1 MKNTK
6 KNMNIGAAFFFIF
19 FSLLFFVLIVRFVTI
34 QYTGEAEGK
43 VLSAKA
49 AQLYLRQ
56 EKIPAKRG
64 AIYDHT
70 GEVIAEDSA
79 SYTLVAILDKDLT
92 MDPEH
97 PRHVVD
103 PQMTATKLAEEIDMS
118 EQEIY
123 ERLTIEERK
132 QVEFGNAGKDL
143 SLTVKKKV
151 ENLKLPGI
159 SFLKESKRFYP
170 NGIFSSHL
178 IGYAQK
184 EINKKDKTSEI
195 VGKTGLENS
204 YDELLKGKDGSI
216 QYEGD
221 IWNYILP
228 NSRKHVVEPVNG
240 HEIYLTLDKKI
251 QTFLE
256 DAMNKVDEQYQPK
269 KIMAVVADPKTGKI
283 LAMGQ
288 RPTYHPATRV
298 GIDKSWHNEII
309 ETSYEPG
316 STMKIFSLAA
326 AIEEKSFNPND
337 TFPSGEYRVDNKS
350 KPIRDHNYGQGWGRI
365 TYLEGVQRS
374 SNVGFAYLL
383 EKMGTK
389 AWREYMDKFKF
400 GTPTGIDLP
409 NEVSGKILYDWPIEK
424 VTSVFGQGTTV
435 TAMQMVQAMTAVA
448 NNGKMMKP
456 YVVEKIVDPNDGTVK
471 ETKPEVAGQPISK
484 KTAKEVRNI
493 LETVLTSEHGTGA
506 RYKIEGYKVAGKTGT
521 AQIPDPKG
529 GYLYGHNDYIFSF
542 LGMAP
547 ADNPNLIM
555 YVAIVQPNLK
565 EDENGYPENGSV
577 PVSMIFNTVMKS
589 SLQYLNI
596 QPEEIPDTKIASLPD
611 FSKMKVNETVDYLK
625 ENALVPIILG
635 NGEKIIGQSPK
646 AGVSLIEGEKIVLK
660 TNGNLTLPN
669 MSGWSKRDVLNVAQL
684 ADLNVNIVGD
694 GFAAKQNIKADTP
707 IREGDHLVVN
717 FETPKQ
723 KIEREKAKKNKE
735 DEDEPLD

>member
-19 FSLLFFVLIVRFVTI
+19 FSLLFFVLIIRFVTI

-92 MDPEH
+92 TDPEH

-103 PQMTATKLAEEIDMS
+103 PQMTASKLANEIDMS
-118 EQEIY
+118 EKELY
-123 ERLTIEERK
+123 ERLTKEARK
-132 QVEFGNAGKDL
+132 QVEFGVAGKDL
-143 SLTVKKKV
+143 SHSVKKKI
-151 ENLKLPGI
+151 ESLKLPGI
-159 SFLKESKRFYP
+159 SFIKESKRFYP

-184 EINKKDKTSEI
+184 EVNKKNKTSEI
-195 VGKTGLENS
+195 VGQTGLEKS
-204 YDELLKGKDGSI
+204 YNDLLKGTDGSI

-221 IWNYILP
+221 IWNYIIP
-228 NSRKHVVEPVNG
+228 NKSKHVIEPVNG

-256 DAMNKVDEQYQPK
+256 DAMNKVDKQYKPK
-269 KIMAVVADPKTGKI
+269 RIMAVVADPKTGKV

-288 RPTYHPATRV
+288 RPTYHPTTRV

-309 ETSYEPG
+309 ETSFEPG

-326 AIEEKSFNPND
+326 AIEKKAFNPNG
-337 TFPSGEYRVDNKS
+337 TFPSGRYYVNKS
-350 KPIRDHNYGQGWGRI
+350 DYIGDHNGGRGWGPI

-383 EKMGTK
+383 EKMGTE

-409 NEVSGKILYDWPIEK
+409 NEVPGKILYDWPIEK

-435 TAMQMVQAMTAVA
+435 TAMQMVQAMTAIA
-448 NNGKMMKP
+448 NDGKMMKP
-456 YVVEKIVDPNDGTVK
+456 YVVEKIVNPNDGTEEK
-471 ETKPEVAGQPISK
+471 TKPEIVGQPISK
-484 KTAKEVRNI
+484 ETANEVGSI
-493 LETVLTSEHGTGA
+493 LETVLTSEHGTGG
-506 RYKIEGYKVAGKTGT
+506 RYKIDGYKVAGKTGT
-521 AQIPDPKG
+521 AQIPGPDGKYLKG
-529 GYLYGHNDYIFSF
+529 YDDYVFSF

-547 ADNPNLIM
+547 ADDPKLIM
-555 YVAIVQPNLK
+555 YVAVEQPNLK
-565 EDENGYPENGSV
+565 EDENGNLENGSV

-611 FSKMKVNETVDYLK
+611 FSKMKTNEAIDYVK
-625 ENALVPIILG
+625 DNALVPIIIG
-635 NGEKIIGQSPK
+635 EGEKIIDQSPN

-660 TNGNLTLPN
+660 TDGNLTLPN
-669 MSGWSKRDVLNVAQL
+669 MTGWSKRDVLTVAKL
-684 ADLNVNIVGD
+684 ANLNVNIVGD

-707 IREGDHLVVN
+707 IGEGDHLVVN

-723 KIEREKAKKNKE
+723 KIDREKSEKNKE
-735 DEDEPLD
+735 DEDKPLN